1 MSQSAS
7 DVPAL
12 GPSRGPAGLDPNTSQ
27 PPGHLAGHAAGGW
40 IITDRLFGV
49 AERDGD
55 RELVVDPVYGRFT
68 YAEIAAQVE
77 RVAHGLRGHGFGPGD
92 VVILQ
97 LPNWAPFLVFHLALS
112 AIGAVTGNI
121 PFVYREREVGEI
133 LRLTRARGLVVPGTY
148 RDFDFGAMAARLGR
162 KHASL
167 ERIFVV
173 GDGVTAHGPE
183 IARYESLLS
192 SPLGGESLDRLKPS
206 LDDVTALGFTSGTTG
221 NLKGV
226 IFDSNVLA
234 AVNRG
239 FIERYSLDADD
250 RIFACSPLGHAVGFT
265 HALRMALAIEG
276 SLVLLEHWDAHRAL
290 RAIHRERCTF
300 MAAATPFL
308 MDMVYH
314 PELARHERLASLRLF
329 LCGGASV
336 PEKLMHDARRNLPHT
351 FTSPLW
357 GMTECGGVT
366 TCPFDAATEKL
377 FTTDGLPCTSMEL
390 KVVGSDGAPVPPGTD
405 GELMARGPMVAR
417 GYIAQPEL
425 TGEYFLA
432 DGFFRTGDQARM
444 DEDGYIKI
452 TGRIKDLIIRG
463 GVNISPV
470 EVESVLFSHPG
481 VANAAVVGMPDPR
494 LGERACAFVV
504 LAKGESLTLDEVQR
518 WMARAGIA
526 KPKWP
531 ERVETLDALPMTASG
546 KIQKFRL
553 RERIAARLEQERQ
566 ARERQAP

>member
-1 MSQSAS
+1 M
-7 DVPAL
+7 
-12 GPSRGPAGLDPNTSQ
+12 
-27 PPGHLAGHAAGGW
+27 
-40 IITDRLFGV
+40 
-49 AERDGD
+49 
-55 RELVVDPVYGRFT
+55 
-68 YAEIAAQVE
+68 
-77 RVAHGLRGHGFGPGD
+77 
-92 VVILQ
+92 
-97 LPNWAPFLVFHLALS
+97 
-112 AIGAVTGNI
+112 
-121 PFVYREREVGEI
+121 
-133 LRLTRARGLVVPGTY
+133 
-148 RDFDFGAMAARLGR
+148 
-162 KHASL
+162 
-167 ERIFVV
+167 
-173 GDGVTAHGPE
+173 
-183 IARYESLLS
+183 
-192 SPLGGESLDRLKPS
+192 
-206 LDDVTALGFTSGTTG
+206 TALGFTSGTTG

-226 IFDSNVLA
+226 VFDSNVLA

-265 HALRMALAIEG
+265 HALRMTLAIEG
-276 SLVLLEHWDAHRAL
+276 SLVLLEHWDADRAL
-290 RAIHRERCTF
+290 PAIHRERCTF

-314 PELARHERLASLRLF
+314 PELARYERLPSLRLF

-351 FTSPLW
+351 FASPLW

-366 TCPFDAATEKL
+366 TCPFDAPAEKL
-377 FTTDGLPCTSMEL
+377 FATDGLPCTSMEL
-390 KVVGSDGAPVPPGTD
+390 KVVDDGWRAVATRGRRRAHGPRAD
-405 GELMARGPMVAR
+405 GRAGVHRTARALPS
-417 GYIAQPEL
+417 
-425 TGEYFLA
+425 EYFLA

-452 TGRIKDLIIRG
+452 TGRIKDLVIRG

-470 EVESVLFSHPG
+470 EIENVLFSHPK

-504 LAKGESLTLDEVQR
+504 LARGDSLALEEVQR
-518 WMARAGIA
+518 WMARAGVA

-566 ARERQAP
+566 ERERQAP